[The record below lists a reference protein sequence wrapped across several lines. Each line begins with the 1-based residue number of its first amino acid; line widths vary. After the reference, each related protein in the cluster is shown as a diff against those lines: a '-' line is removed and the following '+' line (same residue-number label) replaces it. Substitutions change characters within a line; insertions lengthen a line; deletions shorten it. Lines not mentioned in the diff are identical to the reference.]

1 MHVKV
6 QNALHWLVFSILFE
20 NSEQESILQ
29 TITYLIQYT
38 VLEIQFWSV
47 KYTTVTVGYAKISSS
62 MSFLP
67 IQATSDKQL

>member
-1 MHVKV
+1 MHIKV

-29 TITYLIQYT
+29 TIIHLIQYT

-67 IQATSDKQL
+67 IQATSDKQV